1 MASLVGTV
9 ARVQRETP
17 VGNRCSK
24 HLSTRVA
31 RHAQIWVSTPMRALG
46 LVAHADPQAVVA
58 LPARLES
65 VLKGLAEN
73 GSGNRH
79 RHHELFEVLGRRSWL
94 TEQADMGIR
103 SPDVV

>member
-1 MASLVGTV
+1 M
-9 ARVQRETP
+9 
-17 VGNRCSK
+17 
-24 HLSTRVA
+24 
-31 RHAQIWVSTPMRALG
+31 
-46 LVAHADPQAVVA
+46 A

-103 SPDVV
+103 SPDVVERALKSRSGPRTTLADAHHLAATEQHLTTSDAGKAHMR